1 MLIMQTSQGK
11 KILQLL
17 KKEFIFSSLCTFSRG
32 SKAVDNYTA
41 VQGEVKNI
49 RQYKLDQAVT
59 LGHKSYADMSMV
71 SKMADSVDSVKAMIS
86 NLAGKAKQR
95 QEMELEALQNYANTR
110 GQDEDLEVY
119 DVDYWTRK
127 QRRTILGK

>member
-1 MLIMQTSQGK
+1 M
-11 KILQLL
+11 
-17 KKEFIFSSLCTFSRG
+17 
-32 SKAVDNYTA
+32 
-41 VQGEVKNI
+41 
-49 RQYKLDQAVT
+49 T

-95 QEMELEALQNYANTR
+95 QEMELEALQNFANTR

-127 QRRTILGK
+127 QRRTILGT

>member
-1 MLIMQTSQGK
+1 M
-11 KILQLL
+11 
-17 KKEFIFSSLCTFSRG
+17 
-32 SKAVDNYTA
+32 
-41 VQGEVKNI
+41 
-49 RQYKLDQAVT
+49 T
-59 LGHKSYADMSMV
+59 LGHKSYADMSMI

-110 GQDEDLEVY
+110 GQEEDLEVY

-127 QRRTILGK
+127 QRRTILGTNICDILFR